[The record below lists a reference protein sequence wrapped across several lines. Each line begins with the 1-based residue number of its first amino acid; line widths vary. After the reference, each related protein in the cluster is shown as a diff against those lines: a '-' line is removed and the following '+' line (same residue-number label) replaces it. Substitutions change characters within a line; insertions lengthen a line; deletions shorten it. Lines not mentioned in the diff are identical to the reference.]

1 MRHPPC
7 DWACATTVGR
17 SPPSSRRPAPLEALA
32 AARELR
38 LAAEALEL
46 ELVLELRERRW
57 TWSEIGKV
65 YGTSKQG
72 AQQRFRSVA
81 EHRAHT

>member
-1 MRHPPC
+1 MAGKGIFKRLRQGVAAVESAP
-7 DWACATTVGR
+7 G
-17 SPPSSRRPAPLEALA
+17 PLEALA